1 MDSFLSGIEG
11 IDDLSQILLP
21 TIQLT
26 DILDIVA
33 VAALIYLVLIWIR
46 KTRGWMLFRGIA
58 IVFGAWIVAMI
69 LNLNMVELVFNKLFN
84 IGILAII
91 VIFQPELRRALE
103 RLGTSRVFNNLFGY
117 KDNTVNK
124 KTADALTEAM
134 VNMASTKT
142 GALIAVEQKVAL
154 GEYEQTGIPIDAEI
168 SSGLLINI
176 FVKNT
181 PLHDGAVIIR
191 QNRVLAAT
199 CYLPLS
205 ENNDISKDLGTRHR
219 AALGLSE
226 VSDAKVFIVSEE
238 TGAMSMAYQGEL
250 YRDITKDF
258 IRRQLI
264 GDANQQTQK
273 SGSLVKRIRRHSG
286 KQDGKEA
293 NP

>member
-58 IVFGAWIVAMI
+58 IVLGAWIVAMI

-134 VNMASTKT
+134 VYMASTKT

>member
-21 TIQLT
+21 RIQLT

-58 IVFGAWIVAMI
+58 IVLGAWIVAMI

-238 TGAMSMAYQGEL
+238 TGALSMAYQGEL

>member
-58 IVFGAWIVAMI
+58 IVLGAWIVAMI

-103 RLGTSRVFNNLFGY
+103 RLGTSRVFNNLSGY

>member
-11 IDDLSQILLP
+11 IEDLSQILLP
-21 TIQLT
+21 SLQLT
-26 DILDIVA
+26 DVLDIIA

-46 KTRGWMLFRGIA
+46 KTRGWMLFKGIA
-58 IVFGAWIVAMI
+58 IVLGAWIVAMI

-103 RLGTSRVFNNLFGY
+103 KLGTSRVFSNLFGY

-142 GALIAVEQKVAL
+142 GALIAVEQMVAL

-205 ENNDISKDLGTRHR
+205 ENNTISKDLGTRHR

-258 IRRQLI
+258 IRRQLL
-264 GDANQQTQK
+264 GDANQQNQK
-273 SGSLVKRIRRHSG
+273 NGKLAGRFRRHSG
-286 KQDGKEA
+286 KEA

>member
-1 MDSFLSGIEG
+1 M
-11 IDDLSQILLP
+11 
-21 TIQLT
+21 
-26 DILDIVA
+26 
-33 VAALIYLVLIWIR
+33 IWIR

-58 IVFGAWIVAMI
+58 IVLGAWIVAMI

>member
-58 IVFGAWIVAMI
+58 IVLGAWIVAMI

-219 AALGLSE
+219 AALG
-226 VSDAKVFIVSEE
+226 
-238 TGAMSMAYQGEL
+238 
-250 YRDITKDF
+250 R
-258 IRRQLI
+258 
-264 GDANQQTQK
+264 
-273 SGSLVKRIRRHSG
+273 
-286 KQDGKEA
+286 
-293 NP
+293 

>member
-58 IVFGAWIVAMI
+58 IVLGAWIVAMI

>member
-58 IVFGAWIVAMI
+58 IVLGAWIAAMI

>member
-58 IVFGAWIVAMI
+58 IVLGAWIVAMI

-205 ENNDISKDLGTRHR
+205 ENNDISKARGPRHR

>member
-58 IVFGAWIVAMI
+58 IVLGAWIVAMI

-134 VNMASTKT
+134 VNMASNKT

>member
-58 IVFGAWIVAMI
+58 IVLGAWIVAMI

-238 TGAMSMAYQGEL
+238 TGAMSMASQGEL

>member
-58 IVFGAWIVAMI
+58 IVLGAWIVAMI

-219 AALGLSE
+219 AALGLAE

>member
-1 MDSFLSGIEG
+1 M
-11 IDDLSQILLP
+11 LP

-58 IVFGAWIVAMI
+58 IVLGAWIVAMI

>member
-58 IVFGAWIVAMI
+58 IVLGAWIVAMI

-154 GEYEQTGIPIDAEI
+154 GEYEQTCIPIDTEI